1 MAFTADR
8 KFGSAMADI
17 NVTPLVD
24 VVLVLLII
32 FMVTAPMMQ
41 RGIDVD
47 LPRTATQTAENEERL
62 VVSVG
67 KDGKVFIDDVQIP
80 MEDLREQIQK
90 RTAKM
95 KNPDAVF
102 LRADQKL
109 EYGIVMQT
117 MDQIKRAGVPTV
129 GLVTETPREET
140 KKKKKK

>member
-1 MAFTADR
+1 
-8 KFGSAMADI
+8 
-17 NVTPLVD
+17 
-24 VVLVLLII
+24 
-32 FMVTAPMMQ
+32 
-41 RGIDVD
+41 
-47 LPRTATQTAENEERL
+47 
-62 VVSVG
+62 
-67 KDGKVFIDDVQIP
+67 

-129 GLVTETPREET
+129 GLVTEAPREET

>member
-1 MAFTADR
+1 
-8 KFGSAMADI
+8 
-17 NVTPLVD
+17 
-24 VVLVLLII
+24 
-32 FMVTAPMMQ
+32 Q

-47 LPRTATQTAENEERL
+47 LPRTATQTAPNEERL
-62 VVSVG
+62 IVSIDKTG
-67 KDGKVFIDDVQIP
+67 QIFINDSQIK

-109 EYGIVMQT
+109 EYGIIMQT

-129 GLVTETPREET
+129 GLVTEPPRETTT
-140 KKKKKK
+140 KKKKK

>member
-140 KKKKKK
+140 KKKKRK